1 MAVLKIRITE
11 PKMYQNGEKVNMA
24 ESESRRS
31 YIKEII
37 LENFMSYDY
46 ARIPFKPGLNLISGP
61 NGAGKSSILL
71 ALSLALGQSHTE
83 RSRKLSDLIRRGEE
97 MARVSVVFDNSPE
110 DGRRPIPD
118 SDSDSYTLSRY
129 LKKDGDYWHEANYE
143 TVTKEEVK
151 RILSQL
157 SINPDNMLI
166 VMHQGMIDVF
176 GAIDAQ
182 ERLKTVEEAVG
193 LSEYRERILK
203 ARENLSHK
211 LSEEESINEKLKEAQ
226 ETLDHWEEE
235 YKRYKRKQELIEK
248 KDRLEREYSW
258 AKWWRQKEKIDK
270 LRSRINSEEDELKE
284 INKDLEKSE
293 KKEKEAKSEIE
304 NLEQDLDNLHRD
316 VVNLEKNK
324 SKAETKIDIMEKLE
338 DIDSDIASN
347 LFEDTENLED
357 RSSELEED
365 IEEVE
370 NSIVDKKRRRS
381 QARESYTEHRV
392 RKSVL
397 SFRRELLE
405 EKISDLKKELRRK
418 KEELKEL
425 EAEAEKKGSK
435 VQTDRSSRDILED
448 IRVTNAKLSNLDD
461 VSADAEKMYKDHKEL
476 LEELREKAEV
486 AEMNR
491 KEALEE
497 LEIRRERWR
506 NELQQLLKKVRKT
519 YRKILDRVNG
529 VGDVRLINPEDIDE
543 AGLELTVGYRGAE
556 PQTLDAYTQSG
567 GERSTSIMCF
577 LLALQQHI
585 KSPVRALDEFE
596 LHMDPRNRQMMM
608 RELLGLMEE
617 SDSQYIVITP
627 GRLVEVEEVPNVIAV
642 QNAAGSS
649 EVKVTT

>member
-1 MAVLKIRITE
+1 MSPRTNKKKTH
-11 PKMYQNGEKVNMA
+11 
-24 ESESRRS
+24 
-31 YIKEII
+31 IKEII

-46 ARIPFKPGLNLISGP
+46 ARIPFEPGLNLISGP

-97 MARVSVVFDNSPE
+97 MARVSVVFDNSPRE
-110 DGRRPIPD
+110 GRRPIPD
-118 SDSDSYTLSRY
+118 SDSDAYVLSRY
-129 LKKDGDYWHEANYE
+129 LKDDGNYWHEANYE

-176 GAIDAQ
+176 GAIDSQ

-211 LSEEESINEKLKEAQ
+211 LSEEESINTMLEEAQ
-226 ETLDHWEEE
+226 NTLEHWEEE
-235 YKRYKRKQELIEK
+235 YERYQRKQRLKEEK
-248 KDRLEREYSW
+248 ERLEREYAW
-258 AKWWRQKEKIDK
+258 AKWWRQKERVNRLETKIDTK
-270 LRSRINSEEDELKE
+270 REDLKE
-284 INKDLEKSE
+284 INHDLERTEEKEEESKKDLEE
-293 KKEKEAKSEIE
+293 
-304 NLEQDLDNLHRD
+304 LEYELENLHRD
-316 VVNLEKNK
+316 LIHHEKDE
-324 SKAETKIDIMEKLE
+324 SEATAKLE
-338 DIDSDIASN
+338 ILEQLKQIDQDI
-347 LFEDTENLED
+347 LEELTENTEELKENIEKAKQKTEETQ
-357 RSSELEED
+357 SSL
-365 IEEVE
+365 
-370 NSIVDKKRRRS
+370 VDKKQRRNKR
-381 QARESYTEHRV
+381 REKYTDHRV
-392 RKSVL
+392 RKAVL

-405 EKISDLKKELRRK
+405 EEISDLERDLRK
-418 KEELKEL
+418 NEEDLKEL
-425 EAEAEKKGSK
+425 EAEAEEKGSK
-435 VQTDRSSRDILED
+435 VQTDRNSRDILED
-448 IRVTNAKLSNLDD
+448 IRVTNAKLSNLED

-476 LEELREKAEV
+476 LEELEEKAER
-486 AEMNR
+486 AEENR
-491 KEALEE
+491 KKALEE

-506 NELQQLLKKVRKT
+506 SEIQQLLKKVRET
-519 YRKILDRVNG
+519 YRTILERVNG
-529 VGDVRLINPEDIDE
+529 VGDVRLINPQDIDE
-543 AGLELTVGYRGAE
+543 AGLELTVGFRGAE

-585 KSPVRALDEFE
+585 KSPVRGLDEFE

-608 RELLGLMEE
+608 RELLDLMEE

-627 GRLVEVEEVPNVIAV
+627 GRLVEIEEVPNVIAV

-649 EVKVTT
+649 EVRVAT

>member
-1 MAVLKIRITE
+1 MS
-11 PKMYQNGEKVNMA
+11 
-24 ESESRRS
+24 ESEIKKSH
-31 YIKEII
+31 IKEII

-97 MARVSVVFDNSPE
+97 MGRVSVVFDNSKK

-129 LKKDGDYWHEANYE
+129 LKEDGNYWHEANYE

-193 LSEYRERILK
+193 LSEYRKRILK

-211 LSEEESINEKLKEAQ
+211 LSEEESINAKLEDAR
-226 ETLDHWEEE
+226 ETLEHWEGE
-235 YKRYKRKQELIEK
+235 YERYKRKQDLVERK
-248 KDRLEREYSW
+248 NRLEREYAW
-258 AKWWRQKEKIDK
+258 AKWWRQKERVDK
-270 LRSRINSEEDELKE
+270 LESDINSEKE
-284 INKDLEKSE
+284 NLEEIKEDLEKSE
-293 KKEKEAKSEIE
+293 GKEKEAEGEIE
-304 NLEQDLDNLHRD
+304 KLDQELDNLHRD
-316 VVNLEKNK
+316 VVNLERNK
-324 SKAETKIDIMEKLE
+324 SEAETKTDIMEKLKNIDRDILSEFSE
-338 DIDSDIASN
+338 D
-347 LFEDTENLED
+347 LESLEE
-357 RSSELEED
+357 RRRELEGD
-365 IEEVE
+365 IEDLEG
-370 NSIVDKKRRRS
+370 SIVDKKRRRS
-381 QARESYTEHRV
+381 QSLEKYTNHKV

-397 SFRRELLE
+397 SFRRELIE
-405 EKISDLKKELRRK
+405 DRISDLESELKRK
-418 KEELKEL
+418 KRELEELEE
-425 EAEAEKKGSK
+425 EAEEKGDKIR
-435 VQTDRSSRDILED
+435 TDRNSRDILED
-448 IRVTNAKLSNLDD
+448 IRVTKAKLSNLED
-461 VSADAEKMYKDHKEL
+461 VSSDAERMYRDHKEL
-476 LEELREKAEV
+476 LEELEEKAMV
-486 AEMNR
+486 AERNR
-491 KEALEE
+491 KDALEE
-497 LEIRRERWR
+497 LEVRKERWR
-506 NELQQLLKKVRKT
+506 EELQQLLKKVRDT
-519 YRKILDRVNG
+519 YRKILERVNG
-529 VGDVRLINPEDIDE
+529 VGDVRLINPADIDE
-543 AGLELTVGYRGAE
+543 AGLELTVGFRGAE

-627 GRLVEVEEVPNVIAV
+627 GRLVEIEEVPNVIAV

-649 EVKVTT
+649 EVKVAT